1 MPIHILLLLLMVML
15 PLATSAQ
22 VVTGGGG
29 GDDLEHPEENGKLN
43 TPTIPAKPSSVTAEE
58 IHAQL
63 MWQISRSW
71 KRCHPLQF
79 HKKYKDIMDVYN
91 HILILK
97 IPVVD
102 QLTVNIDESEGCY
115 VKKKQSRIEKCFF
128 GKNGIAILTQ
138 WTKHP
143 QTEKFLKD
151 HFSMDEQKA
160 KEVIKFYKDLA
171 AWER

>member
-1 MPIHILLLLLMVML
+1 MVML

-29 GDDLEHPEENGKLN
+29 GDDLENPEEIWKIKKPAI
-43 TPTIPAKPSSVTAEE
+43 PTRPSSLTVEE

-63 MWQISRSW
+63 MRQVSRSW
-71 KRCHPLQF
+71 KRCYPLQF

-102 QLTVNIDESEGCY
+102 HLTVNIDETEGCY
-115 VKKKQSRIEKCFF
+115 VKKKQSGIEKCFF
-128 GKNGIAILTQ
+128 GRKGIALLAHWVQ
-138 WTKHP
+138 HP

-151 HFSMDEQKA
+151 NFSLDEQKA
-160 KEVIKFYKDLA
+160 KEVIKFYKDFA
-171 AWER
+171 IWE